1 MQYFC
6 LWVNIKVLL
15 YSAVDVMKTGVVSHQ
30 GWAKW
35 NLHSIYCNSKFYA
48 LFLLLG
54 HVRWPVWCLAG
65 SSRGTIPIQPVGP
78 VVEASRGGRPGR
90 LQLVC
95 TGQHRPLDRPGRRCL
110 WRRYQ
115 GVLGPLSR
123 RPAVQP
129 LQLQTVNMGQASRRC
144 LCLISMQMFNGV
156 SHCFSLCECKQLSY
170 SLCDVGKLADG
181 LWCDGAFKP
190 LRAVYVLFLV
200 LMCTFMCL
208 FVQRVHSQA
217 TC

>member
-6 LWVNIKVLL
+6 LWVNLKVLL
-15 YSAVDVMKTGVVSHQ
+15 YSTVDVMKTSFVSHQ

-35 NLHSIYCNSKFYA
+35 NLHSIYCNSKFHS

-54 HVRWPVWCLAG
+54 HIRWPVWCLAG
-65 SSRGTIPIQPVGP
+65 SRRGAVPIQPVGP

-95 TGQHRPLDRPGRRCL
+95 TGQHRPLDGPGRRCL
-110 WRRYQ
+110 WRRNQ
-115 GVLGPLSR
+115 GVPGPLSR

-129 LQLQTVNMGQASRRC
+129 LQLQTVNVGQASRRC

-156 SHCFSLCECKQLSY
+156 THWSLQLMWRWEACWWTVMWWS
-170 SLCDVGKLADG
+170 
-181 LWCDGAFKP
+181 F
-190 LRAVYVLFLV
+190 
-200 LMCTFMCL
+200 
-208 FVQRVHSQA
+208 
-217 TC
+217 